1 MYAAVELA
9 DQIDAAAV
17 VVPTATG
24 GTARSC
30 SKYRRPRPIVALAH
44 EPRVVTQLALEWGVV
59 PAPMMAAHSVD
70 EMIEEAL
77 VRARDSAG
85 LPTGALV
92 VLTAGR
98 QTGTPGA
105 TNLIMVREIP

>member
-1 MYAAVELA
+1 V
-9 DQIDAAAV
+9 
-17 VVPTATG
+17 
-24 GTARSC
+24 
-30 SKYRRPRPIVALAH
+30 
-44 EPRVVTQLALEWGVV
+44 
-59 PAPMMAAHSVD
+59 HSVD

-92 VLTAGR
+92 VLTAGP